1 MTFVILHL
9 NLPAVFH
16 NKYEKHSREICYLSV
31 VSGIM
36 FFFLIFFHLYHL
48 TFKNISGLSVSYFK
62 CSFSWWWKWGDW
74 VNGLREALNRT
85 TDPSPVL
92 RSTSLVSMKLS
103 SSSASAMS
111 WLLLF
116 PYFRAVLSWERWK
129 NTETVKW
136 QRAKERKRNYF
147 PEKKR
152 KKEVNRGEMAMGK
165 FLCEMI
171 ASKTKTSLAFTLFHI
186 VSLWNDNVKDRNI
199 GESLTFK
206 LPWSWFH
213 HPPTFQKRRTLVGK
227 SMTKR

>member
-1 MTFVILHL
+1 MGFVTHCWILSGITWWFFTWYVPLDQAHWNCYKISSKYFNILFKTFVILHL

-116 PYFRAVLSWERWK
+116 PYFRAVLSWERW
-129 NTETVKW
+129 
-136 QRAKERKRNYF
+136 
-147 PEKKR
+147 
-152 KKEVNRGEMAMGK
+152 
-165 FLCEMI
+165 
-171 ASKTKTSLAFTLFHI
+171 
-186 VSLWNDNVKDRNI
+186 
-199 GESLTFK
+199 
-206 LPWSWFH
+206 
-213 HPPTFQKRRTLVGK
+213 
-227 SMTKR
+227 